1 MKKGTDNIFI
11 QEAVN
16 FLKLATDQYNVL
28 PHTTIMRIQN
38 IIEELEE
45 ILEEVK

>member
-28 PHTTIMRIQN
+28 PHKIIMK
-38 IIEELEE
+38 IEEITKELEE
-45 ILEEVK
+45 ILEEIK